1 MPRER
6 PPPLPRPLPPA
17 MHLLAS
23 PPLVLSAPQDR
34 RFTRLRGLR
43 KQSLSRV
50 YAIRFVERSKAF
62 IFAEEEKIEEELLLF
77 KLLFL

>member
-1 MPRER
+1 VPRER

-62 IFAEEEKIEEELLLF
+62 ILAEVKNRGGTITFF